1 MSWFKKHKNE
11 KKVYKEKVK
20 IMKDKNCYMCG
31 INLKK
36 NEIKR
41 APDKNQTILCE
52 NCYYKAL
59 NIIANGGVI
68 PSYKEKRDSI
78 TQKSSVT
85 DSSMSYTP
93 HYSKSNTS
101 ANYSSDYTNLSD
113 REVSKK
119 KFNAYLNPGTDEA
132 EFRRG
137 STRKRYG
144 KNDKTGYE
152 KGRDRVKRILDKDDD
167 K

>member
-1 MSWFKKHKNE
+1 MIWFKKPKNE
-11 KKVYKEKVK
+11 KKVYKEKPK

-41 APDKNQTILCE
+41 VQDKNRTILCE
-52 NCYYKAL
+52 NCYYEAL

-78 TQKSSVT
+78 TQKPSKTYSSISDT
-85 DSSMSYTP
+85 SYYP
-93 HYSKSNTS
+93 KSNTS
-101 ANYSSDYTNLSD
+101 SSYSSGYTNLSD

-132 EFRRG
+132 EFRRS
-137 STRKRYG
+137 STKKRYG

-152 KGRDRVKRILDKDDD
+152 KSRDKVKKILDKDKD
-167 K
+167 